1 MPDMTGTILARKM
14 LKVRKEMP
22 IILCTGYSETV
33 SPEKAKKAGIST
45 FAMKLILPHARGHTE
60 RLGIITKPGG
70 VHVRNTEEV

>member
-45 FAMKLILPHARGHTE
+45 FAMKPLERKELAETVRKVLDARMV
-60 RLGIITKPGG
+60 G
-70 VHVRNTEEV
+70 V